1 MPVPRL
7 IPFGTEAIAKSKFW
21 HRTMKG
27 FPTPMQ
33 KVRVWGPAV
42 GMSLSSK
49 GYWIEADG
57 KWMRSTVVVQPG
69 AHPELRPELPL
80 GAQAELMDNASIA
93 MSEEQQDVVV
103 PSQVDAAGQPVIRCN
118 GSPREDSTR
127 RSH

>member
-1 MPVPRL
+1 
-7 IPFGTEAIAKSKFW
+7 
-21 HRTMKG
+21 MKG

-57 KWMRSTVVVQPG
+57 KWMRSTVVVQPA

-80 GAQAELMDNASIA
+80 EEQAELMDNASI
-93 MSEEQQDVVV
+93 
-103 PSQVDAAGQPVIRCN
+103 
-118 GSPREDSTR
+118 T
-127 RSH
+127 